1 MVNRTCWNRYALCS
15 IGLPVL
21 AGTMLLATAAHAST
35 GPAHSALTALAN
47 SAVTA
52 ASNPA
57 GLTRLK
63 QSEWVVQLLAFSSD
77 STFVTTADSYSGVTK
92 EDSSGSIVIPS
103 LFYARPISE
112 RLGFGFSITIPGGL
126 GEDLDD
132 DGPQRYL
139 LDEWSLGYVSFA
151 PAIGYRLNERWSLG
165 AGLNINYSVL
175 QYESA
180 VFNFDPTI
188 GDGKMEIEASDLT
201 LGFQLGLLYELTD
214 RTRIGLGYRSEND
227 PNFSD
232 RPEFSNLGP
241 MRQQLLDQAGVL
253 NQKITLQ
260 SQFPQIITAG
270 IYHQFANDVEF
281 TVDVAWIDFSEYGFS
296 EVRLGSQSLTTAPT
310 EYEDI
315 WAVSAGVF
323 WPVKDRWQLKFGAV
337 YVSSGVEDEN
347 RTFGLRLDEILGV
360 GVGAEYQWR
369 DDRVLGV
376 NLNYYEIGD
385 GPTET
390 DVPLRGRLAGEFSKR
405 EALGIDFTF
414 RWLR

>member
-1 MVNRTCWNRYALCS
+1 V
-15 IGLPVL
+15 GLSVL
-21 AGTMLLATAAHAST
+21 AGTMLLTTTAHAST
-35 GPAHSALTALAN
+35 GPAQSALTAPAN

-57 GLTRLK
+57 GLARLK
-63 QSEWVVQLLAFSSD
+63 QSEWVVQLLAFSTD

-92 EDSSGSIVIPS
+92 EDSSGSLVIPS

-112 RLGFGFSITIPGGL
+112 RMGFGFSITIPGGL

-214 RTRIGLGYRSEND
+214 RTRIGVGYRSEND
-227 PNFSD
+227 PKLSD
-232 RPEFSNLGP
+232 TPDFSNLGP
-241 MRQQLLDQAGVL
+241 LRQQLLDQVGIL
-253 NQKITLQ
+253 NQKITLD

-270 IYHQFANDVEF
+270 LYHQFANDVEL

-296 EVRLGSQSLTTAPT
+296 DVRLGSQSLTTTPT

-315 WAVSAGVF
+315 WAVSAGVS

-337 YVSSGVEDEN
+337 YASSGVEDEN
-347 RTFGLRLDEILGV
+347 RTFTLRLDEIWGV

-369 DDRVLGV
+369 DDRMLGA

-390 DVPLRGRLAGEFSKR
+390 NVPLLGKLAGEFSKR
-405 EALGIDFTF
+405 EAIGIDFTF

>member
-1 MVNRTCWNRYALCS
+1 MANRTRWNRHALCS

-35 GPAHSALTALAN
+35 GPAQSALTAPAN

-52 ASNPA
+52 ATNPA
-57 GLTRLK
+57 GLARLK
-63 QSEWVVQLLAFSSD
+63 ESEWVVQLLAFSSD
-77 STFVTTADSYSGVTK
+77 STFVTTADSYAGVTK
-92 EDSSGSIVIPS
+92 EDSSGSFVIPS

-112 RLGFGFSITIPGGL
+112 RLTFGFSITIPGGL

-139 LDEWSLGYVSFA
+139 LDEWSLGYVSVA
-151 PAIGYRLNERWSLG
+151 PAIGYQLNERWSLG

-201 LGFQLGLLYELTD
+201 LGFQLGVLYELTD

-227 PNFSD
+227 PKLSD
-232 RPEFSNLGP
+232 TPEFSNLGP
-241 MRQQLLDQAGVL
+241 LRQQLLDQGGIL
-253 NQKITLQ
+253 NQKITLE
-260 SQFPQIITAG
+260 SQFPQVINAG
-270 IYHQFANDVEF
+270 LYHQFANDVEF

-296 EVRLGSQSLTTAPT
+296 DVKLGSQSLTTADT

-315 WAVSAGVF
+315 WAVSAGMS

-337 YVSSGVEDEN
+337 YASSGVKDEN
-347 RTFGLRLDEILGV
+347 RTFTLRLDEIWGV

-369 DDRVLGV
+369 KDRVLGV

-405 EALGIDFTF
+405 EALGLDFTF

>member
-1 MVNRTCWNRYALCS
+1 MANRTRWNGYALCS

-21 AGTMLLATAAHAST
+21 VGTILLATAAHAST
-35 GPAHSALTALAN
+35 GPAQSALTAPAN

-52 ASNPA
+52 ATNPA

-63 QSEWVVQLLAFSSD
+63 ESEWVVQLLAFSSD

-92 EDSSGSIVIPS
+92 EDSSGSIVIPF

-112 RLGFGFSITIPGGL
+112 RLTFGFSVTVPGGL

-139 LDEWSLGYVSFA
+139 LDEWSLGYVSLA

-175 QYESA
+175 EYESA
-180 VFNFDPTI
+180 VFNFDPTV
-188 GDGKMEIEASDLT
+188 GDGKMEIEATDLT

-214 RTRIGLGYRSEND
+214 RTRIGVGYRSEND
-227 PNFSD
+227 PKLSD

-241 MRQQLLDQAGVL
+241 MRQQLLDQVGIL
-253 NQKITLQ
+253 NQKITLEN
-260 SQFPQIITAG
+260 QFPQAINAG
-270 IYHQFANDVEF
+270 LYHQFANDVEL

-296 EVRLGSQSLTTAPT
+296 DVRLGSQSLTTAPT
-310 EYEDI
+310 KYEDI
-315 WAVSAGVF
+315 WAVSAGVS

-337 YVSSGVEDEN
+337 YASSGVDDEN
-347 RTFGLRLDEILGV
+347 RTFTLRLDEIWGV

-390 DVPLRGRLAGEFSKR
+390 DVPLVGKLAGEFSKR
-405 EALGIDFTF
+405 EAIGIDFTF

>member
-1 MVNRTCWNRYALCS
+1 MVSRTRWNRHALCS

-21 AGTMLLATAAHAST
+21 AGTMLLATAPHAST
-35 GPAHSALTALAN
+35 GPALSALTAPAN

-63 QSEWVVQLLAFSSD
+63 RSEWVVQLQAFSTD
-77 STFVTTADSYSGVTK
+77 STFVTTADSYSGVTE
-92 EDSSGSIVIPS
+92 EDSSGSVVFPS
-103 LFYARPISE
+103 LFFARPISE
-112 RLGFGFSITIPGGL
+112 RLTFGFSISIPGGL

-139 LDEWSLGYVSFA
+139 LDEWSLGFVSVA

-165 AGLNINYSVL
+165 AGLNINYFVL
-175 QYESA
+175 DYESA

-201 LGFQLGLLYELTD
+201 LGFQLGLLYEVTD
-214 RTRIGLGYRSEND
+214 RTRIGVSYRSEND
-227 PNFSD
+227 PELSD

-241 MRQQLLDQAGVL
+241 LRQQLLDQGGVL
-253 NQKITLQ
+253 NQEITLEN
-260 SQFPQIITAG
+260 QFPQIITAG
-270 IYHQFANDVEF
+270 LYHQFTNDVEF
-281 TVDVAWIDFSEYGFS
+281 TVDVAWIDFSEFGFS

-315 WAVSAGVF
+315 WAVSAGVS
-323 WPVKDRWQLKFGAV
+323 WPVKDRWKLKFGAV
-337 YVSSGVEDEN
+337 YASSGVEDEN
-347 RTFGLRLDEILGV
+347 RTFALRLDEIWGV

-376 NLNYYEIGD
+376 NLSYFEIGD

-390 DVPLRGRLAGEFSKR
+390 DVPLRGRLAGEFSDR
-405 EALGIDFTF
+405 EAIGIDFTF